1 METDMERKAIWDR
14 ETAAE
19 SARVGQDSAPPPSS
33 DTYITPFLPARLC
46 CCLLTL
52 LLLLLLGSAPSLL
65 PLPPSLS
72 WIYCLTSALVVLR
85 SLLCSRITQF

>member
-1 METDMERKAIWDR
+1 MERKAIWDR

-46 CCLLTL
+46 CCLRTRT
-52 LLLLLLGSAPSLL
+52 LLLLLGSSPS

-72 WIYCLTSALVVLR
+72 WIYCLTSPVVVLR
-85 SLLCSRITQF
+85 SLL

>member
-1 METDMERKAIWDR
+1 MERKAIWDR

-33 DTYITPFLPARLC
+33 DTYITPFFPARLC
-46 CCLLTL
+46 CCRLTL
-52 LLLLLLGSAPSLL
+52 LLLLGSSPSL
-65 PLPPSLS
+65 LPPSLS
-72 WIYCLTSALVVLR
+72 WIYCLTSAMVVLR

>member
-1 METDMERKAIWDR
+1 MERKAIWDR

-19 SARVGQDSAPPPSS
+19 SARVGQDSAPPPSR

-46 CCLLTL
+46 CCLRTL
-52 LLLLLLGSAPSLL
+52 LLLL

-72 WIYCLTSALVVLR
+72 WIYCLTSAVVVLR
-85 SLLCSRITQF
+85 SLLCSRITQL

>member
-1 METDMERKAIWDR
+1 MERNAIWDR

-19 SARVGQDSAPPPSS
+19 SARVGQDSAPPPSR
-33 DTYITPFLPARLC
+33 DTYITPLLPARLC
-46 CCLLTL
+46 CLRTL
-52 LLLLLLGSAPSLL
+52 LLPL

-72 WIYCLTSALVVLR
+72 WIYCLTSAVVVLR